1 MSTPVTVPAVGES
14 ITEGILT
21 EWLKADGESVQTDD
35 PLFILETDKVTMTIN
50 AAAAG
55 RLKIA
60 VQAGETVK
68 IGQEVG
74 TLDEKA
80 VGEATPAPARPQAP
94 PAPEALAASR
104 PGAPAPLP
112 LDHLEGQAP
121 SPVRTPSPAASVAVP
136 QTPGAPMVTPAGLAQ
151 AREKVAAQ
159 SAAGDLSPAV
169 RRMVEEFKLDP
180 AAIPGTGKEGRIT
193 KEDVQKY
200 LAGSRPGAAAPQ
212 AGAVVGQAPPP
223 AAPQAGGV
231 VGQAPSPAA
240 PLPPE
245 SLEGRAPSPVRTPP
259 PAAAQASRSEA
270 DVAARQ
276 TRTRMSPLRAR
287 IAERLVLV
295 KNQTAMLTTFN
306 EADMTQV
313 MALRERYKEVFA
325 AKYGVSLGF
334 MSFFVKAAVDA
345 LKAVPQVNAQIQGDE
360 IVQNHYYDIG
370 VAVSSEK
377 GLVVPVVR
385 DADRLGFAEVE
396 LAIAGLA
403 KRVRER
409 TVTLGELSGGVF
421 TVSNGGIYGNL
432 LSTPILNPPQS
443 AILGMHAIK
452 KRPVVVDDAIVIR
465 PMMYLA
471 VSYDHRIVDGRE
483 AVSFL
488 KRVVQCI
495 ENPER
500 LMLEI

>member
-21 EWLKADGESVQTDD
+21 EWLKADGESVQSDD
-35 PLFILETDKVTMTIN
+35 PLFVLETDKVTMTIN

-80 VGEATPAPARPQAP
+80 VGEAAPAPARPQAP

-104 PGAPAPLP
+104 PGAPAPQP
-112 LDHLEGQAP
+112 LDSLEGQAP
-121 SPVRTPSPAASVAVP
+121 SPVRTPSSAVSMAVP

-151 AREKVAAQ
+151 AREKVTAQ
-159 SAAGDLSPAV
+159 SESGTLSPAV

-200 LAGSRPGAAAPQ
+200 LAGSRPGAPAPQ
-212 AGAVVGQAPPP
+212 PGAPAPQPLDSLEGQAPPP
-223 AAPQAGGV
+223 
-231 VGQAPSPAA
+231 
-240 PLPPE
+240 
-245 SLEGRAPSPVRTPP
+245 VRTPAP
-259 PAAAQASRSEA
+259 PSAQTGRSEA

-306 EADMTQV
+306 EADMTRV

-488 KRVVQCI
+488 KRVVACI

-500 LMLEI
+500 MMLEI

>member
-14 ITEGILT
+14 ITEGVLT
-21 EWLKADGESVQTDD
+21 EWLKADGENVQTDD
-35 PLFILETDKVTMTIN
+35 PLFVLETDKVTMTIN

-74 TLDEKA
+74 SLDEMA
-80 VGEATPAPARPQAP
+80 AGEAPAAPERPQAP
-94 PAPEALAASR
+94 PAPEALDYSR
-104 PGAPAPLP
+104 PGAAAPQP
-112 LDHLEGQAP
+112 GAVVGQAP
-121 SPVRTPSPAASVAVP
+121 PPASPQPGSTAGQAPLPVRTPSPASFPVP
-136 QTPGAPMVTPAGLAQ
+136 QSSGAPMVAPAGLPQ
-151 AREKVAAQ
+151 AREKITAQ
-159 SAAGDLSPAV
+159 SSSGTLSPAV
-169 RRMVEEFKLDP
+169 RRMVEEFQLDP
-180 AAIPGTGKEGRIT
+180 ALIPGTGKEGRIT

-200 LAGSRPGAAAPQ
+200 LAGSRPEAAAPQ
-212 AGAVVGQAPPP
+212 PGADVGQAPPP
-223 AAPQAGGV
+223 ALPQPAITAA
-231 VGQAPSPAA
+231 QA
-240 PLPPE
+240 
-245 SLEGRAPSPVRTPP
+245 PP
-259 PAAAQASRSEA
+259 PATAQTSRSEA
-270 DVAARQ
+270 EVAARQ

-287 IAERLVLV
+287 IAERLVLA

-306 EADMTQV
+306 EADMSQV
-313 MALRERYKEVFA
+313 MALRERYKEVFQS
-325 AKYGVSLGF
+325 KYGISLGF

-345 LKAVPQVNAQIQGDE
+345 LKALPQVNAQIQGDE

-385 DADRLGFAEVE
+385 DADRLSFAEVE
-396 LAIAGLA
+396 LAIAALA

-409 TVTLGELSGGVF
+409 TITLGELSGGVF

-452 KRPVVVDDAIVIR
+452 KRPVVVNDAIVIR

>member
-21 EWLKADGESVQTDD
+21 EWLKADGEAVQADE
-35 PLFILETDKVTMTIN
+35 PLFVLETDKVTMTIN

-74 TLDEKA
+74 SLDEKA
-80 VGEATPAPARPQAP
+80 AGEAPPAPARPQAP
-94 PAPEALAASR
+94 PAPEALAESR
-104 PGAPAPLP
+104 PGAALPPPAESPA
-112 LDHLEGQAP
+112 GRAP
-121 SPVRTPSPAASVAVP
+121 SPAGTPSSASFPVP
-136 QTPGAPMVTPAGLAQ
+136 QTTGAPMVTPAGLAQ
-151 AREKVAAQ
+151 FREKITAQ
-159 SAAGDLSPAV
+159 SEFGTLSPAV

-200 LAGSRPGAAAPQ
+200 LSGSRPGAAAPQ
-212 AGAVVGQAPPP
+212 PTALQPQPGAVVGQAPPP
-223 AAPQAGGV
+223 AAAL
-231 VGQAPSPAA
+231 AD
-240 PLPPE
+240 
-245 SLEGRAPSPVRTPP
+245 
-259 PAAAQASRSEA
+259 RSEA
-270 DVAARQ
+270 EVASRQ

-313 MALRERYKEVFA
+313 MALRERYKEVFQ
-325 AKYGVSLGF
+325 AKYGIPLGF

-385 DADRLGFAEVE
+385 DADRLSFAEVE
-396 LAIAGLA
+396 LAIAALA

-409 TVTLGELSGGVF
+409 TITLGELSGGVF

>member
-94 PAPEALAASR
+94 PAPEALAA
-104 PGAPAPLP
+104 PQP

-121 SPVRTPSPAASVAVP
+121 SPVRTPSPAASMAVP

-159 SAAGDLSPAV
+159 SESGTLSPAV

-212 AGAVVGQAPPP
+212 AGAVVGQAP
-223 AAPQAGGV
+223 
-231 VGQAPSPAA
+231 
-240 PLPPE
+240 
-245 SLEGRAPSPVRTPP
+245 SPVRTPP
-259 PAAAQASRSEA
+259 PAAAQAGRSEA

-325 AKYGVSLGF
+325 AKYGISLGF

-345 LKAVPQVNAQIQGDE
+345 LKAVPQVNSQIQGDE